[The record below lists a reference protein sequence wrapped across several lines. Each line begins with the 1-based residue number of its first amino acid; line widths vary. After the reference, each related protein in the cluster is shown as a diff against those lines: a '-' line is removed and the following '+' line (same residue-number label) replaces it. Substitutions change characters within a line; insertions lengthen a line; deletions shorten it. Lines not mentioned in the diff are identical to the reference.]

1 LNGIDHGIDND
12 IFYRVY
18 IGTFNGILN
27 EIGSCF
33 QTGFFIG
40 QSVYGIV
47 DGIYNEIC
55 YIVMGCYGIFN
66 LPFGNQTFINDIYKC
81 FFKLV

>member
-1 LNGIDHGIDND
+1 MGALMRFIVVIVGIDHGIDND

-18 IGTFNGILN
+18 TGTFNGILN

-55 YIVMGCYGIFN
+55 YIVMGFS
-66 LPFGNQTFINDIYKC
+66 IYP
-81 FFKLV
+81 LVIKH